1 MPGKSFEP
9 RADDPDGA
17 WRGPRPPSRLRRPRA
32 AAPAP
37 DPATAATLA
46 RMVGAVAAAGPG
58 RRRQL
63 ASRLDACG
71 DPAAVRLVVDALVGA
86 LRRARSPARRAA
98 YADALVALGAAA
110 AAAAAGP
117 ALAASR
123 VGRHQAAL
131 AGVLGEV
138 GPTLPP
144 GERVGLLLGLDIALH
159 RAADADAVAA
169 VGRALA
175 AVQASLDREP
185 DPHHGTEA
193 RRAP

>member
-1 MPGKSFEP
+1 MPVKSFEP

-17 WRGPRPPSRLRRPRA
+17 WRRPRPPSRRRRPRA
-32 AAPAP
+32 
-37 DPATAATLA
+37 
-46 RMVGAVAAAGPG
+46 VAAAVPG

-63 ASRLDACG
+63 ASRLAASG
-71 DPAAVRLVVDALVGA
+71 GPATVRLVIDALVEA

-110 AAAAAGP
+110 AAAVGP

-138 GPTLPP
+138 GPALTL
-144 GERVGLLLGLDIALH
+144 GGRVGLALDLHIALH
-159 RAADADAVAA
+159 RAADADAFAA

-175 AVQASLDREP
+175 AVQASPDRGP
-185 DPHHGTEA
+185 DPHH
-193 RRAP
+193 